1 MTEPLDPSR
10 LRPKRPEELTE
21 RDLAFAAFMNECE
34 AEANRI
40 ANSTDE
46 NDRLRLMFVAGKVA
60 QRHPEFAKSLL
71 DSVEGAIR
79 AHQEMRDALLP
90 KQSD

>member
-21 RDLAFAAFMNECE
+21 RDLAFEALMQECE

-46 NDRLRLMFVAGKVA
+46 NDRLRLLVIAGKVA
-60 QRHPEFAKSLL
+60 QRHPVFAKRLL
-71 DSVEGAIR
+71 DSAEGAI
-79 AHQEMRDALLP
+79 HGHGEMRDALLP